1 MTYLTILSA
10 LTLGFAVGANA
21 TARDT
26 VRLVF
31 HTSSVQVQA
40 EGLSGK
46 VMASGCV
53 SAPAADAQWCVDLS
67 DVAAASAASFT
78 GKHTAK
84 NAPSFQVQV
93 LPAQGYQADAIA
105 SLFNQDGRFG
115 LVEVDAQTSVAPVEP
130 PMVVS
135 DEADGNTEDSTN
147 NSANNNTDVNDPNYA
162 RYQKWYYF
170 ADHKTSA
177 SGADI
182 SGLWALIGL
191 NKIKTQSAPL
201 DVLVLD
207 SEFETNTDVT
217 YYDGRSFS
225 TTALLTG
232 GPFQRP
238 NDDYSVRLEVDEVC
252 DSHGLQVASVIGGTI
267 DNNYGQAG
275 VTNNVRLHALRVMT
289 CGVGFMSDAANAL
302 RWLVGKPFTDSN
314 LVTPYSGKP
323 GIINMSLSAGYSEC
337 PNFMQDAIND
347 VLAAGYTVVVAA
359 GNQSGDSQLRTP
371 ANCDGV
377 ITVGAIDRSGYLPPF
392 TNRGANVDVM
402 AQGVYMPVPTEDSH
416 STALAS
422 GTSFAS
428 PLVAG
433 ILAAV
438 KRDTG
443 ADDDVLKLAV
453 RITANPTQDPE
464 CNTSD
469 VCGAGMVDA
478 KEIHQFATDAVNGRL
493 HTIEHALGNKTPC
506 EQAWLLDYFG
516 DKARLCSL
524 YNVVFM
530 RGYIEDG
537 TTYQLVSIPMEANWQ
552 DATPTVEGQFTQAEV
567 KLSSLTPDT
576 RQYGVQLCEAGVCG
590 DVQLINAEQAT
601 KANRPAVCE

>member
-10 LTLGFAVGANA
+10 LTLGFALSANA

-31 HTSSVQVQA
+31 HTSSVQMQA
-40 EGLSGK
+40 EGLSGSS
-46 VMASGCV
+46 MASGCV
-53 SAPAADAQWCVDLS
+53 STPAADAQWCVGLS
-67 DVAAASAASFT
+67 DDASGASAASFT
-78 GKHTAK
+78 DKHTAT

-130 PMVVS
+130 PMVIS
-135 DEADGNTEDSTN
+135 DEADGNTEDSTEDG
-147 NSANNNTDVNDPNYA
+147 TDVNDPNYA

-191 NKIKTQSAPL
+191 DKIKTQSAPL

-232 GPFQRP
+232 GPLQRP
-238 NDDYSVRLEVDEVC
+238 NDDYSVRPEVDEVC

-289 CGVGFMSDAANAL
+289 CGVGFMSDVANAL

-371 ANCDGV
+371 GNCDGV

-392 TNRGANVDVM
+392 SNRGANVDVM

-443 ADDDVLKLAV
+443 AEDAVLKLAV
-453 RITANPTQDPE
+453 RITANPTQDPQ

-469 VCGAGMVDA
+469 VCGAGMVNA
-478 KEIHQFATDAVNGRL
+478 KEIHQFATDAISGKL

-516 DKARLCSL
+516 VKARLCSL

-530 RGYIEDG
+530 RGYIEEG

-552 DATPTVEGQFTQAEV
+552 DTTPTVEGQFTQAEV

-590 DVQLINAEQAT
+590 EVQLVNAEQAT
-601 KANRPAVCE
+601 EATKPAVCE